1 MEENG
6 IPIDDLHSF
15 ALPRLSAIQ
24 RPDNV
29 HFTAEGSKVL
39 AEQVAA
45 SIAEALPK
53 AAATR

>member
-1 MEENG
+1 MAENG

-15 ALPRLSAIQ
+15 ALQRLSAIQ

-39 AEQVAA
+39 AQQVAA
-45 SIAEALPK
+45 SITEMLPN
-53 AAATR
+53 AAAK